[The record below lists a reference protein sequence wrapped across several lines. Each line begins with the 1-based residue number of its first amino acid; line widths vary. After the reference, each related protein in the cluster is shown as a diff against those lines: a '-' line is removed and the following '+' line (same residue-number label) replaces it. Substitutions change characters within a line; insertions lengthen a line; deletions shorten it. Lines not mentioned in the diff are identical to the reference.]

1 MNYTRHPRVNISTRI
16 NNNFKTKSYNAY
28 LRGRKKNHILYAFAF
43 NFTVAVIGEEL
54 AGSKQGAWRHPAPLP
69 LKIKPLICEIKP
81 VVRLFF
87 GISAPRKMLVMA
99 VCSDSIALSIEVL
112 VAH

>member
-1 MNYTRHPRVNISTRI
+1 MLTSEDEKV
-16 NNNFKTKSYNAY
+16 K
-28 LRGRKKNHILYAFAF
+28 HIFYAFAF

-54 AGSKQGAWRHPAPLP
+54 AESKQGAWRHPAPLP

-99 VCSDSIALSIEVL
+99 VCSDSILLSIEVL
-112 VAH
+112 AAHCYTKIMPVGYLLFSR